1 MLNGAELSVAL
12 TTVSVADK
20 GDEGDIAK
28 KPMQPMTNTSA
39 MAM

>member
-1 MLNGAELSVAL
+1 MMVESVAL
-12 TTVSVADK
+12 TTASVVDK

-28 KPMQPMTNTSA
+28 KPMQAMANTSA